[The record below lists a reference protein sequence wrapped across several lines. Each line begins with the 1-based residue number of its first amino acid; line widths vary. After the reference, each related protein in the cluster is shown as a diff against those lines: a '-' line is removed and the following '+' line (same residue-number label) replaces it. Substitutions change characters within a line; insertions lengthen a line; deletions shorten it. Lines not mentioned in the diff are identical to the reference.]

1 MTDIVALSNSSRLSE
16 LGDLVKVSRPA
27 SPDPAAQK
35 LQEVAKKFEG
45 VLLHQ
50 MFKQAQQNIEQMDT
64 DEDEEVEDG
73 GGEQIQSLY
82 WSQMSDLVSEQ
93 GGVGLWKSI
102 YQQIAQQ
109 AHLPAD
115 PAAGLNEG
123 V

>member
-1 MTDIVALSNSSRLSE
+1 MDIFALSNPGQLHDADGLADIR
-16 LGDLVKVSRPA
+16 RTA
-27 SPDPAAQK
+27 SQDSAAQK
-35 LQEVAKKFEG
+35 LQDVARKFEG

-64 DEDEEVEDG
+64 DEEEESEDA

-102 YQQIAQQ
+102 YQQMAQQ
-109 AHLPAD
+109 VNLPTDA
-115 PAAGLNEG
+115 AAGLNEG

>member
-1 MTDIVALSNSSRLSE
+1 MDLFALSNPGQLHDAAGLADIR
-16 LGDLVKVSRPA
+16 RTA
-27 SPDPAAQK
+27 SQDSAVQK
-35 LQEVAKKFEG
+35 LQDVAKKFEG

-64 DEDEEVEDG
+64 DEEEESEDA

-102 YQQIAQQ
+102 YQQMAQQ
-109 AHLPAD
+109 VNLPTD
-115 PAAGLNEG
+115 AATGLNEG

>member
-1 MTDIVALSNSSRLSE
+1 MMDIFALSNPGQLHDADGLADIR
-16 LGDLVKVSRPA
+16 RTA
-27 SPDPAAQK
+27 SQDSAAQK
-35 LQEVAKKFEG
+35 LQDVARKFAG
-45 VLLHQ
+45 VLLQQ

-64 DEDEEVEDG
+64 DEEEESEDA

-102 YQQIAQQ
+102 YQQMAQQ
-109 AHLPAD
+109 VNLPTDA
-115 PAAGLNEG
+115 AAGLNEG

>member
-1 MTDIVALSNSSRLSE
+1 LPSQI
-16 LGDLVKVSRPA
+16 PA
-27 SPDPAAQK
+27 SCLKLPACRISAGQHRRTPLRK
-35 LQEVAKKFEG
+35 NCRRLPKKFEG

-64 DEDEEVEDG
+64 DEDEESEDA

-93 GGVGLWKSI
+93 GGMGLWKSI
-102 YQQIAQQ
+102 YRQIGQQMN
-109 AHLPAD
+109 LPAD
-115 PAAGLNEG
+115 AAAGLNEG

>member
-1 MTDIVALSNSSRLSE
+1 MDIFALSNPGQLHDADGLADIR
-16 LGDLVKVSRPA
+16 RTA
-27 SPDPAAQK
+27 SQDSAAQK
-35 LQEVAKKFEG
+35 LQDVARKFAG
-45 VLLHQ
+45 VLLQQ

-64 DEDEEVEDG
+64 DEEEESEDA

-102 YQQIAQQ
+102 YQQMAQQ
-109 AHLPAD
+109 VNLPTDA
-115 PAAGLNEG
+115 AAGLNEG